1 MIRLVQEGMNNAL
14 KHAKATSVWINLE
27 YAEGE
32 INISFEDDGEGFE
45 VNKKSKGIGLQNMIS
60 RTNECHG
67 IFDVKSEK
75 GKGTSIIITIP
86 YENNKIKT
94 EKE

>member
-1 MIRLVQEGMNNAL
+1 M
-14 KHAKATSVWINLE
+14 
-27 YAEGE
+27 
-32 INISFEDDGEGFE
+32 
-45 VNKKSKGIGLQNMIS
+45 NKKSKGIGLQNMIS